1 VEGRNQIQ
9 SGAGIVQAGE
19 FTGRKLN
26 INHVTLVEIP
36 SKLQVGMLIIFMH
49 EEVDELY
56 LFFPFDDSN
65 RIQMLHAVLVG
76 WERPIW
82 QVSTRCYNI
91 HFII

>member
-1 VEGRNQIQ
+1 VEEIGW
-9 SGAGIVQAGE
+9 IVQAGE

-36 SKLQVGMLIIFMH
+36 FKLQVGMLIISMH

-65 RIQMLHAVLVG
+65 TIQMLHAVLVR